1 MNEQEK
7 KDLETKKPE
16 DLKSFIKNNLKLVR
30 ITLVLIIITIFTGY
44 KYFNPNNKPKEIL
57 KKETIVEKIEKD
69 KIYIFFPKD
78 GELENI
84 EIEIKKVKNSSELI
98 KVTLRNVIEKLS
110 ENGNIPQ
117 IDIKK
122 DVEFY
127 LVDRKI
133 YLDIPE
139 KIFEKVKNP
148 REELLIIY
156 SFVNSLTT
164 IRDISEVKI
173 LINNS
178 DIGKVKYANLKKEY
192 VYKKNI

>member
-192 VYKKNI
+192 VYKKSI